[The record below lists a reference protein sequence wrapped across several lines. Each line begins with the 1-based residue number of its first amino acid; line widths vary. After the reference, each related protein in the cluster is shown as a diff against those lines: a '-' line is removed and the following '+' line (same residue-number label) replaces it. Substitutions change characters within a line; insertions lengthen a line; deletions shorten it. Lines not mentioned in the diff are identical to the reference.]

1 MGRRTYT
8 DDQLVDAVQ
17 TSKNTREILIKLGL
31 APYGGNYETVRR
43 RMCELNLEIVGIRRV
58 GGKRS
63 LRTCTDAEI
72 RDALTDSRSL
82 AQVLSK
88 LGVRPGGNQAR
99 LRARIHDLGIDVNHL
114 VGQGWRK
121 GSTTPVVPRTPLSE
135 LLVDGRLR
143 QTHSLKKRLIA
154 EGLKRH
160 VCEICRRDRWN
171 GCPIPLELDHVNGKR
186 DDNRLENLRVVCP
199 NCHAQTDTY
208 RGKNIG
214 AGANV

>member
-31 APYGGNYETVRR
+31 APYGGKYETVRR

-88 LGVRPGGNQAR
+88 LGVRPGGTR
-99 LRARIHDLGIDVNHL
+99 R
-114 VGQGWRK
+114 
-121 GSTTPVVPRTPLSE
+121 RTPTE
-135 LLVDGRLR
+135 
-143 QTHSLKKRLIA
+143 A
-154 EGLKRH
+154 
-160 VCEICRRDRWN
+160 
-171 GCPIPLELDHVNGKR
+171 
-186 DDNRLENLRVVCP
+186 
-199 NCHAQTDTY
+199 
-208 RGKNIG
+208 KNIG